1 MNKQI
6 RISAIAYKDLVIG
19 SSETLY
25 KDVVLTVSEETL
37 ESIRSLVVEILG
49 NLDEPLETG
58 DGLCMI
64 DRDELDAMT
73 DGDILDNL
81 IPAMKEQAPEFFDE
95 DEDMIEYRYSID
107 VAVLL
112 KDNFQNLLN

>member
-6 RISAIAYKDLVIG
+6 RISATAYKDLVIG
-19 SSETLY
+19 SSETFC
-25 KDVVLTVSEETL
+25 KDVVLTVRDETL

-58 DGLCMI
+58 DGLCLI

-73 DGDILDNL
+73 DRDILDNL

>member
-6 RISAIAYKDLVIG
+6 RISASAYKDLGI
-19 SSETLY
+19 SASETLC
-25 KDVVLTVSEETL
+25 KDVVLTVRDETL

-49 NLDEPLETG
+49 DLDEPLETG
-58 DGLCMI
+58 DGLCLI

-73 DGDILDNL
+73 DGDILDSL
-81 IPAMKEQAPEFFDE
+81 IPAMKEQAPEFFEE
-95 DEDMIEYRYSID
+95 DEDMIGYRYSID

-112 KDNFQNLLN
+112 KDNFQGLLN